1 MALAVVG
8 IAFGVLN
15 RKELPPTSER
25 PGHAETFPSRQINT
39 VPIARGVQEHIME
52 RNAVHQAGRMLVQYN
67 CGDYRCE
74 DGLVD
79 TLTEIVQEYPST
91 VYLAPYPGMDAMIA
105 LAAPGRLL
113 TLDSLDEDK
122 IRSFINDNLDR

>member
-1 MALAVVG
+1 VALAIVG
-8 IAFGVLN
+8 IAFGVIN

-25 PGHAETFPSRQINT
+25 PGHAETFPSRQISA
-39 VPIARGVQEHIME
+39 VPIPRAVQEHVME
-52 RNAVHQAGRMLVQYN
+52 RNASHQAGRMLVQYN

-74 DGLVD
+74 AGLVD
-79 TLTEIVQEYPST
+79 TLTEIVQSYPST

-113 TLDSLDEDK
+113 TLDSLDEGE
-122 IRSFINDNLDR
+122 IQSFIQDNLDR